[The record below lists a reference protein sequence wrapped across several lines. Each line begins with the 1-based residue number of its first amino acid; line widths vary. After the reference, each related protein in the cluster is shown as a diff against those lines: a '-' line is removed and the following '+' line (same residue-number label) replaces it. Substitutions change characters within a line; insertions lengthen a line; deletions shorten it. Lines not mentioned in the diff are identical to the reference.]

1 MTQVNMFQAK
11 TELSKLILSLE
22 NKENDRIIIAR
33 DGKPVAVLQL
43 YTPEKKKVEIGKF
56 DGKYHIPKDI
66 DECNDEILALMEEG

>member
-22 NKENDRIIIAR
+22 NKENDKIIIAR

-43 YTPEKKKVEIGKF
+43 YTPEKKEEIGKF
-56 DGKYHIPKDI
+56 DGKFSKSRS
-66 DECNDEILALMEEG
+66 LGQ

>member
-22 NKENDRIIIAR
+22 NKENDKIIIAR

-43 YTPEKKKVEIGKF
+43 YTPEKKEEIGKF
-56 DGKYHIPKDI
+56 DGKYHIPKNI
-66 DECNDEILALMEEG
+66 DECNDEILALMEEE